1 MSTKRKPSI
10 DKHTA
15 AAAVVA
21 KHQYF
26 VIADFSGNENPGLL
40 VGTEVKKASNP
51 QAVESKYWTGLY
63 WSCLVTCP
71 NNEDRR
77 VGCDVLYPRK
87 TDKYFKRQQ
96 KLFPVIH

>member
-51 QAVESKYWTGLY
+51 QAVESRQWNGLY
-63 WSCLVTCP
+63 WTVYVDAP
-71 NNEDRR
+71 NAECRK
-77 VGCDVLYPRK
+77 VCCDVLHPRR
-87 TDKYFKRQQ
+87 TDKYFLRMQ
-96 KLFPVIH
+96 KMFPQVN